1 MKKICIVTGTRAEY
15 GLLKNLMFNLN
26 KEKKIKLYIL
36 VTGSHLSKKF
46 GNTYKEILKDGFKIS
61 KQIKIKPNL
70 DTPKGILKSI
80 SIGMKGFL
88 KAYKQL
94 RPDLIIILGDRY
106 ETFSA
111 AIAAHYSR
119 IPIAHL
125 HGGEVTKGSTDD
137 AIRHS
142 ITKMSHIHFVAAEK
156 YKKRVIQLGENP
168 KKVFNVG
175 GLGVDNIKQTNFL
188 SKHQLEKKLGIN
200 FKKKNLIIN
209 FHPETLNKYATKK
222 IFNELLSALRKKAN
236 QMCLIFTMPNSD
248 LESEIVFKM
257 TKKFVKKNSNFYSFK
272 SLGSTKFLSCLKIV
286 DGMIGNSSSGLL
298 EMPTFKKGTINI
310 GDRQKGR
317 LMAKSIINV
326 RANKNQII
334 RAIEIL
340 FSKKF
345 QTKIKKS
352 KNPYGN
358 GGASKKILKIIKTIS
373 LKNILKKEFNS
384 NLKSLK

>member
-61 KQIKIKPNL
+61 KQIKIKPDL

-125 HGGEVTKGSTDD
+125 HGGEVTEGSTDD

-272 SLGSTKFLSCLKIV
+272 SLGSIKFLSCLKIV
-286 DGMIGNSSSGLL
+286 DGMIGNSSS
-298 EMPTFKKGTINI
+298 
-310 GDRQKGR
+310 
-317 LMAKSIINV
+317 
-326 RANKNQII
+326 
-334 RAIEIL
+334 
-340 FSKKF
+340 
-345 QTKIKKS
+345 
-352 KNPYGN
+352 
-358 GGASKKILKIIKTIS
+358 
-373 LKNILKKEFNS
+373 
-384 NLKSLK
+384 

>member
-1 MKKICIVTGTRAEY
+1 M
-15 GLLKNLMFNLN
+15 
-26 KEKKIKLYIL
+26 

-61 KQIKIKPNL
+61 KQIKIKPDL

-111 AIAAHYSR
+111 AIAAHYAR

-200 FKKKNLIIN
+200 FKKKI
-209 FHPETLNKYATKK
+209 
-222 IFNELLSALRKKAN
+222 
-236 QMCLIFTMPNSD
+236 
-248 LESEIVFKM
+248 
-257 TKKFVKKNSNFYSFK
+257 
-272 SLGSTKFLSCLKIV
+272 
-286 DGMIGNSSSGLL
+286 
-298 EMPTFKKGTINI
+298 
-310 GDRQKGR
+310 
-317 LMAKSIINV
+317 
-326 RANKNQII
+326 
-334 RAIEIL
+334 
-340 FSKKF
+340 
-345 QTKIKKS
+345 
-352 KNPYGN
+352 
-358 GGASKKILKIIKTIS
+358 
-373 LKNILKKEFNS
+373 
-384 NLKSLK
+384 

>member
-70 DTPKGILKSI
+70 DTPKGILQSI

-272 SLGSTKFLSCLKIV
+272 SLGSIKFLSCLKIV

-326 RANKNQII
+326 KANKNQII

-373 LKNILKKEFNS
+373 FKNILKKEFNS
-384 NLKSLK
+384 NLKSLR

>member
-15 GLLKNLMFNLN
+15 GLLKNLMRNLN

-46 GNTYKEILKDGFKIS
+46 GDTYKEILKDGFKIS
-61 KQIKIKPNL
+61 KKIKIKPDL

-88 KAYKQL
+88 NAYKQL
-94 RPDLIIILGDRY
+94 RPNLIIILGDRY

-125 HGGEVTKGSTDD
+125 HGGEVTEGSTDD

-188 SKHQLEKKLGIN
+188 SKFQLEKKLGIN

-222 IFNELLSALRKKAN
+222 IFNELLSALRKKTN

-257 TKKFVKKNSNFYSFK
+257 IKKFVKKNNNFYAFK
-272 SLGSTKFLSCLKIV
+272 SLGSIKFLSCLKIV

-326 RANKNQII
+326 KANKNQII

-358 GGASKKILKIIKTIS
+358 GGASKKILKILKTIS
-373 LKNILKKEFNS
+373 FKNILKKEFNS

>member
-1 MKKICIVTGTRAEY
+1 
-15 GLLKNLMFNLN
+15 
-26 KEKKIKLYIL
+26 
-36 VTGSHLSKKF
+36 
-46 GNTYKEILKDGFKIS
+46 
-61 KQIKIKPNL
+61 
-70 DTPKGILKSI
+70 
-80 SIGMKGFL
+80 
-88 KAYKQL
+88 
-94 RPDLIIILGDRY
+94 
-106 ETFSA
+106 
-111 AIAAHYSR
+111 
-119 IPIAHL
+119 
-125 HGGEVTKGSTDD
+125 
-137 AIRHS
+137 
-142 ITKMSHIHFVAAEK
+142 
-156 YKKRVIQLGENP
+156 
-168 KKVFNVG
+168 
-175 GLGVDNIKQTNFL
+175 
-188 SKHQLEKKLGIN
+188 
-200 FKKKNLIIN
+200 
-209 FHPETLNKYATKK
+209 
-222 IFNELLSALRKKAN
+222 
-236 QMCLIFTMPNSD
+236 MPNSD

-257 TKKFVKKNSNFYSFK
+257 IKKFVKKNNNFYAFK
-272 SLGSTKFLSCLKIV
+272 SLGSIKFLSCLKIV

-326 RANKNQII
+326 KANKNQII